1 MIPTMTCGQTSA
13 PKVAHFL
20 LSNSSSKIE
29 FQVLIG
35 ITEDLV
41 FGVECLT
48 DALNRENCSNI
59 HNDSS

>member
-13 PKVAHFL
+13 PIVAYVL
-20 LSNSSSKIE
+20 LSNPSSKIE
-29 FQVLIG
+29 FQVMIG

-41 FGVECLT
+41 FHVECST
-48 DALNRENCSNI
+48 DALNRDYSSNM